1 MPAVFA
7 WGRVVWWGYLNLIGK
22 KIWWH
27 MFDKMS
33 CFYISKDSVL
43 AHQVKCIR
51 PLCYFGF
58 YFSFW
63 WGKLWCNFSE
73 CMSVLY
79 IFASAILI
87 VPLLKLALH
96 SEFLRTMKYIINNMQ
111 LFSSLDGL
119 QNWFAAL
126 TMGAMT
132 AHVAVWMIVVL
143 YLPTLLL
150 CFSFF
155 SSHYLKY
162 EIKIYQGK
170 FVLISL
176 VLSFTQ
182 T

>member
-1 MPAVFA
+1 
-7 WGRVVWWGYLNLIGK
+7 
-22 KIWWH
+22 
-27 MFDKMS
+27 
-33 CFYISKDSVL
+33 
-43 AHQVKCIR
+43 
-51 PLCYFGF
+51 
-58 YFSFW
+58 
-63 WGKLWCNFSE
+63 
-73 CMSVLY
+73 MSVLY

-150 CFSFF
+150 FFSFF

-162 EIKIYQGK
+162 EIKIYQGT

-176 VLSFTQ
+176 VSSFTQ
-182 T
+182 TQPSQPMGIFRSTVLKITTLSFNDISDTYQFMS

>member
-1 MPAVFA
+1 
-7 WGRVVWWGYLNLIGK
+7 
-22 KIWWH
+22 
-27 MFDKMS
+27 
-33 CFYISKDSVL
+33 
-43 AHQVKCIR
+43 
-51 PLCYFGF
+51 
-58 YFSFW
+58 
-63 WGKLWCNFSE
+63 
-73 CMSVLY
+73 MSVLY

-150 CFSFF
+150 LLFF
-155 SSHYLKY
+155 QFQLF
-162 EIKIYQGK
+162 KILNKNLPGK
-170 FVLISL
+170 ICDS
-176 VLSFTQ
+176 LSFVTRGSQ
-182 T
+182 PSQPMGIFRSTVKII

>member
-1 MPAVFA
+1 
-7 WGRVVWWGYLNLIGK
+7 
-22 KIWWH
+22 
-27 MFDKMS
+27 
-33 CFYISKDSVL
+33 
-43 AHQVKCIR
+43 
-51 PLCYFGF
+51 
-58 YFSFW
+58 
-63 WGKLWCNFSE
+63 
-73 CMSVLY
+73 MSVLY

-150 CFSFF
+150 FFSFF

-162 EIKIYQGK
+162 EIKIYQGT

-176 VLSFTQ
+176 VSSFTQ
-182 T
+182 TQPSQPMGIFRSTVLKITTLSVNDISDTYQFMS